1 MEASADVI
9 VPRQAWADLVACLEG
24 DGVSEEGRARLGR
37 LGFFEEGAST
47 DVLDL
52 PSAASELPAASG
64 SFPAASDFSVG
75 DASASAAEASA
86 SAAEAAYESLS
97 SVARDLLAP
106 YWDSLG
112 YVDLLVNDGGVVRH
126 AAGWFG
132 VDRASCVALD
142 IDDSV
147 ALSLY
152 EPGLLPV
159 VMADLLDVGPRPV
172 ADPVASVYVPK
183 SWVLELF
190 EFSSRTVRDSLADE
204 LSTFWPEAQD
214 AMQEG
219 KWKIWT
225 VSSMLAIDEAL
236 ASDEGDARVAEGDEH
251 RSDEALSA
259 GEGETLVTDRGETFV
274 AGETLVAGGG
284 DPLVTDAAAA
294 DENETRGPICVLDTP
309 AGYFSVVFE
318 GESAAVR
325 PVSTFRVWCALI
337 DMIAEAA

>member
-64 SFPAASDFSVG
+64 SFPAASDSSVG

-97 SVARDLLAP
+97 GVARDLLAP

-112 YVDLLVNDGGVVRH
+112 YVDLLVNDGGVLRH

-132 VDRASCVALD
+132 VDRTSCVALD

-172 ADPVASVYVPK
+172 AAPVASVYVPK

-219 KWKIWT
+219 NWKIWI

>member
-24 DGVSEEGRARLGR
+24 DGVSEEGRAQLGR

-64 SFPAASDFSVG
+64 SFPAAS
-75 DASASAAEASA
+75 A

-97 SVARDLLAP
+97 GVARDLLAP

-159 VMADLLDVGPRPV
+159 VMADRRR
-172 ADPVASVYVPK
+172 ADPP
-183 SWVLELF
+183 
-190 EFSSRTVRDSLADE
+190 
-204 LSTFWPEAQD
+204 
-214 AMQEG
+214 
-219 KWKIWT
+219 
-225 VSSMLAIDEAL
+225 
-236 ASDEGDARVAEGDEH
+236 
-251 RSDEALSA
+251 
-259 GEGETLVTDRGETFV
+259 
-274 AGETLVAGGG
+274 
-284 DPLVTDAAAA
+284 
-294 DENETRGPICVLDTP
+294 
-309 AGYFSVVFE
+309 
-318 GESAAVR
+318 
-325 PVSTFRVWCALI
+325 
-337 DMIAEAA
+337 

>member
-52 PSAASELPAASG
+52 PSST
-64 SFPAASDFSVG
+64 
-75 DASASAAEASA
+75 
-86 SAAEAAYESLS
+86 AAEAAYESLS
-97 SVARDLLAP
+97 GVARDLLAP

-219 KWKIWT
+219 NWKIWI

-284 DPLVTDAAAA
+284 GALVTDAAAA

>member
-52 PSAASELPAASG
+52 PSST
-64 SFPAASDFSVG
+64 
-75 DASASAAEASA
+75 
-86 SAAEAAYESLS
+86 AAEAAYESLS
-97 SVARDLLAP
+97 GVARDLLAP

-219 KWKIWT
+219 NWKIWI

-236 ASDEGDARVAEGDEH
+236 ASDEGDARVAEGDARVAEGDEH

-284 DPLVTDAAAA
+284 GALVTDAAAA